1 MKPKRFLKIESIKKL
16 QKYGLPIPKTI
27 FVFDFKKQE
36 KEIDE
41 FLKNR
46 KYITVRSDKREDT
59 DFCPHWLGCPVKK
72 AKNFIR
78 KITLQGY
85 AVILHEMVP
94 IYRERA
100 SGNILVLKKYFFIE
114 LMGVGPLTWITREG
128 KISEWIKVRKSDLKE
143 VSHTGKRFLKKKELK
158 NILKL
163 AKRVPPYRVLEFSLR
178 PEGLYFWQMI
188 EDKTS
193 KNLE

>member
-1 MKPKRFLKIESIKKL
+1 MLFRSTKI
-16 QKYGLPIPKTI
+16 
-27 FVFDFKKQE
+27 
-36 KEIDE
+36 
-41 FLKNR
+41 
-46 KYITVRSDKREDT
+46 RSDKREDT

-72 AKNFIR
+72 AKNFIK

-94 IYRERA
+94 IYSERA
-100 SGNILVLKKYFFIE
+100 SGNILVLKKYFFVE

-128 KISEWIKVRKSDLKE
+128 KVSEWIKVRKNDLKE

-178 PEGLYFWQMI
+178 PEGLYFWQI
-188 EDKTS
+188 IKDKTS